1 MKVLVINPGSTST
14 KIAVFEDEK
23 QIFKYSISHSLEELA
38 GYKTVIDQLDFRRQ
52 LVLDELKKANIALD
66 FAAVIGRG
74 GLLKPLEGGVYEV
87 NDLMKKDIRNSTH
100 SHASD
105 LGCLIASDI
114 AGEIAG
120 CRSFI
125 ADPVVVDELNDEARI
140 SGSPLMPRISIWHA
154 LNQKAMARRFAK
166 DNNKKY
172 EDLNLIV
179 CHLGGGISVAAHEH
193 GRCVDVNNALD
204 GEGPMAPER
213 AGTLPAADLVRL
225 CFSGKYDMK
234 TILSFIAGKESG
246 VSAHLGTNDMR
257 EVEDRVNA
265 GDEKAKKVI
274 DAMIYH
280 VAKSIAAQGAVF
292 CGKVDGI
299 IITGGIAHWKYVV
312 EELKRRVSFLAPVH
326 IYAGEDELEALALNA
341 LAVVRGEREAK
352 EYK

>member
-1 MKVLVINPGSTST
+1 MKILVINPGSTST

-23 QIFKYSISHSLEELA
+23 RIYKHSISHSLEELSV
-38 GYKTVIDQLDFRRQ
+38 YKSIIDQFEFRKQ
-52 LVLDELKKANIALD
+52 LVIDELKKEGIEMN

-74 GLLKPLEGGVYEV
+74 GLTKPLEGGVYEV
-87 NDLMKKDIRNSTH
+87 NDLMKQDIRTSTH
-100 SHASD
+100 SHACD

-114 AGEIAG
+114 AKDIEG

-125 ADPVVVDELNDEARI
+125 ADPVVVDELNDEARV

-154 LNQKAMARRFAK
+154 LNQKAIARRYAK
-166 DNNKKY
+166 DQGKRY

-179 CHLGGGISVAAHEH
+179 CHLGGGISVAAHCK
-193 GRCVDVNNALD
+193 GRAIDVNNALD

-225 CFSGKYDMK
+225 CFSGKYDEK
-234 TILSFIAGKESG
+234 TILSFISGKESG
-246 VSAHLGTNDMR
+246 MSAHLGTNDMR
-257 EVEDRVNA
+257 EVEDRVNS
-265 GDEKAKKVI
+265 GDAKAKTIV

-292 CGKVDGI
+292 CGKVDAI
-299 IITGGIAHWKYVV
+299 IITGGIAHWKYIVD
-312 EELKRRVSFLAPVH
+312 ELTKRVGYLAPVC
-326 IYAGEDELEALALNA
+326 IYAGEDELEALAINA
-341 LAVVRGEREAK
+341 LEVVRGERQAK